1 MSAQEPVIV
10 TADELAQEVAALV
23 RRFERGQE
31 QQQALADTAEA
42 RMMRA
47 AKARKEWKAVE
58 EGLPDLLAEARDAGW
73 QPKQIAKILDLTESY
88 VYRKL
93 REHDAQQ

>member
-1 MSAQEPVIV
+1 MSARQPAIITAEQLAEEV
-10 TADELAQEVAALV
+10 TALI
-23 RRFERGQE
+23 RRYERGQE
-31 QQQALADTAEA
+31 QQQKFADTVEA

-58 EGLPDLLAEARDAGW
+58 EGLPDLLAEAREAGW
-73 QPKQIAKILDLTESY
+73 QPKQIAQILDLTESY

-93 REHDAQQ
+93 REHDAEQ